1 MTPLN
6 ERRLLVERDHAELSL
21 VQQCSL
27 LGLHRS
33 GIYYQ
38 PRSESSLN
46 EELMRAIDEHYLEH
60 PYKGVPRMHSWLTLD
75 MRYKVSYNRV
85 SRLYYDV
92 MGLRALIP
100 GPHTSKRGKDHAV
113 YPYLLGGLKVTH
125 PNQVW
130 AADITYIPMAKG
142 FMYMVAVIDLYSRMI
157 LSWSVSNT
165 MEAEWC
171 KEVVAEA
178 VEKHGK
184 PVIFNTDQGAQFTS
198 DVFTKYILGQGIKLS
213 MDGKGRATDNAFI
226 ERFWRSLKYEHIY
239 LWPAKD
245 AVELYKEI
253 SKYMRWY
260 NNERRHSSLDNQI
273 PREVYEQCAQLVA

>member
-1 MTPLN
+1 MRLN
-6 ERRLLVERDHAELSL
+6 ERRLLVERNHPELSL

-46 EELMRAIDEHYLEH
+46 EELMRVIDEHYLEH
-60 PYKGVPRMHSWLTLD
+60 PYKGAPRMHSWLTLD
-75 MRYKVSYNRV
+75 MKYKVSYNRV

-100 GPHTSKRGKDHAV
+100 GPHTSKRGKDHKV
-113 YPYLLGGLKVTH
+113 YPYLLRGLKVTH

-178 VEKHGK
+178 VEKYGK
-184 PVIFNTDQGAQFTS
+184 PMIFNTDQGAQFTS
-198 DVFTKYILGQGIKLS
+198 DVFTEYILGQGIKLS

-239 LWPAKD
+239 LWPAND
-245 AVELYKEI
+245 AVELYKGI
-253 SKYMRWY
+253 RKYMRWY
-260 NNERRHSSLDNQI
+260 NNGRRHSSLDEQI
-273 PREVYEQCAQLVA
+273 PREVYEQYAQLVA

>member
-1 MTPLN
+1 M
-6 ERRLLVERDHAELSL
+6 VEQDHPDLSL
-21 VQQCSL
+21 VKQCRL

-33 GIYYQ
+33 GLYYQ
-38 PRSESSLN
+38 ARPESALN
-46 EELMRAIDEHYLEH
+46 EELMRIMDEHYLEH
-60 PYKGVPRMHSWLTLD
+60 PYKGVPRMYTWLNQD
-75 MRYKVSYNRV
+75 MGYKVSYNRV

-92 MGLRALIP
+92 MGLRALMP
-100 GPHTSKRGKDHAV
+100 GPHTSKRNQDHAV
-113 YPYLLGGLKVTH
+113 YPYLLRGLKITH

-130 AADITYIPMAKG
+130 ATDITYIPMNKG

-178 VEKHGK
+178 VSKYGK
-184 PVIFNTDQGAQFTS
+184 PMIFNTDQGSQFTS
-198 DVFTKYILGQGIKLS
+198 EVFTQYILDQGIKLS
-213 MDGKGRATDNAFI
+213 MDGKGRATDNVFI

-245 AVELYKEI
+245 AIELYRGI
-253 SKYMRWY
+253 RKY
-260 NNERRHSSLDNQI
+260 
-273 PREVYEQCAQLVA
+273 